1 MSSEPS
7 CPICSSKMVLRTARR
22 GSNAGNQFWGC
33 SQYPRCKGITNI
45 DGAEQKQTESSEN
58 TVTQPDNQK
67 RKVVWYD
74 NFSRKGYSSEYVTLG
89 STPLFLS
96 DFNLASIGGAKSQF
110 NLLSKKFHLRG
121 LTTKPFIWGLYF
133 KSFLHVV
140 TCLTAHWA
148 SRLHWQ
154 LKKTSRIRSKNSM
167 KKPSHRVVL
176 ERRHTL

>member
-45 DGAEQKQTESSEN
+45 DSDEQKQAESVDN
-58 TVTQPDNQK
+58 ANTQPDNQK

-74 NFSRKGYSSEYVTLG
+74 NFSRNGYSSEYVTLG
-89 STPLFLS
+89 STPLFLG
-96 DFNLASIGGAKSQF
+96 DFNLASISGAKSQF
-110 NLLSKKFHLRG
+110 NLLSKKIPPSRSDEEAV
-121 LTTKPFIWGLYF
+121 IWGLYF
-133 KSFLHVV
+133 KNSLHEVI
-140 TCLTAHWA
+140 CLTAHWA

-154 LKKTSRIRSKNSM
+154 LK
-167 KKPSHRVVL
+167 
-176 ERRHTL
+176 RHQEFN

>member
-96 DFNLASIGGAKSQF
+96 ELNLASIGAAKSQF
-110 NLLSKKFHLRG
+110 NLLSKKIPPSRSDESRYLG
-121 LTTKPFIWGLYF
+121 AVLQKLLTW
-133 KSFLHVV
+133 
-140 TCLTAHWA
+140 
-148 SRLHWQ
+148 
-154 LKKTSRIRSKNSM
+154 
-167 KKPSHRVVL
+167 
-176 ERRHTL
+176 